1 MINTEYMIQVAPP
14 PFGLLRLYMILTRTE
29 FIFVGVGVSKK
40 VLKSGRMVAEPPES
54 YTEGPFII
62 FNSVRKSN
70 FCTEILIK
78 LRPLAIARTS
88 LICAFLIVI
97 SYVCAWV
104 SC

>member
-1 MINTEYMIQVAPP
+1 MVPLYMIRVPSAKSD
-14 PFGLLRLYMILTRTE
+14 LLRLYMILD
-29 FIFVGVGVSKK
+29 KK
-40 VLKSGRMVAEPPES
+40 GFKSGQTLPRAPES

-88 LICAFLIVI
+88 LIYA
-97 SYVCAWV
+97 
-104 SC
+104 

>member
-1 MINTEYMIQVAPP
+1 MVNGP
-14 PFGLLRLYMILTRTE
+14 
-29 FIFVGVGVSKK
+29 S
-40 VLKSGRMVAEPPES
+40 VLVEPPES

-88 LICAFLIVI
+88 LICALFNSLLEVWHQECNNISIV
-97 SYVCAWV
+97 
-104 SC
+104 